1 MSNHVHLIFRSVKGQ
16 KPELLLGDFKRFTS
30 KALVAAIK
38 DNSRESRKDW
48 LLEQFQKAG
57 VKSSSVKQYQFW
69 RHDNKPIKLWSN
81 KVFDE
86 KINYIHNH
94 PVEEGLLTYLEEYI
108 YSSAKDYRGEKG
120 ILDDVIVVM

>member
-94 PVEEGLLTYLEEYI
+94 PVEEGLLTYPEEYI
-108 YSSAKDYRGEKG
+108 YSSAKDYRDEKG
-120 ILDDVIVVM
+120 ILDDMIVVM